1 MKKPMFIKK
10 RHIKTTRKVLG
21 IVKND
26 ITGIEYGIVEIPTTA
41 EIIVPSPKHK
51 KIKGKKN
58 NGTKKKTRTKKE
70 NVEQQTKPATKT
82 VKVRYS
88 IRATLVCP
96 YHYRPTKKQSDWRK
110 KYHAKATTLL
120 KKKQRNEKIKLQNI
134 EQDFSPVI
142 PIFDCIQ
149 LVKAIQ
155 QNTK

>member
-1 MKKPMFIKK
+1 MKI
-10 RHIKTTRKVLG
+10 IG
-21 IVKND
+21 IVKNNY
-26 ITGIEYGIVEIPTTA
+26 ITGVEYGLVEVSDPK
-41 EIIVPSPKHK
+41 IISTKKTDRHSAK

-134 EQDFSPVI
+134 EQDFSHII